1 MNQSLVEQS
10 GRVSWVASLLR
21 QLLKEVRV
29 APVGFAA
36 RARVVEIHARSV
48 SRLERGLA
56 LEVVDEL
63 NGITLP
69 FCGQQRSR
77 AGLGVAPGGRVS
89 RVDRLLVDIET
100 AQLGQLRQH
109 AEDRF
114 GPISRLAGVC
124 PSHGSHAHRWARSTS
139 TRSQFP

>member
-77 AGLGVAPGGRVS
+77 SGMGVAPGGRVS

-100 AQLGQLRQH
+100 AQLGRLRQH
-109 AEDRF
+109 A
-114 GPISRLAGVC
+114 
-124 PSHGSHAHRWARSTS
+124 
-139 TRSQFP
+139 

>member
-109 AEDRF
+109 A
-114 GPISRLAGVC
+114 
-124 PSHGSHAHRWARSTS
+124 
-139 TRSQFP
+139 